1 MRLVLIVGMNS
12 TPAKR
17 TILRD
22 SDRDIFVGDYREMH
36 IAR

>member
-1 MRLVLIVGMNS
+1 MRLVLIAGMNS

-17 TILRD
+17 TILPD